1 MIKDGGLNFKTKLE
15 IEFLPLNN
23 GKKKYLEKSLTIT
36 NAKVTKKI
44 KPCLEPY
51 QTSFMELFCKIN

>member
-36 NAKVTKKI
+36 NAKVAKKI